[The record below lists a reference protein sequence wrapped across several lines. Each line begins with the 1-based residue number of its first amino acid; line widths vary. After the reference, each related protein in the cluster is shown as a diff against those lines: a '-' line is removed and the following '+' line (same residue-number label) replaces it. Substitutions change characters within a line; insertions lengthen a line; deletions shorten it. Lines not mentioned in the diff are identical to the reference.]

1 MTGQVMIFLGA
12 PGAGKGTQ
20 AERLSKQYGMV
31 KLSTGD
37 ILRDHVSRG
46 TALGQRIEPILSSGQ
61 LVSDE
66 ILIELIE
73 DRVSVL
79 ESSKIILD
87 GFPRTVEQAK
97 ALEQLLIAKGLELCS
112 VILLDVPVDLLIDR
126 IVSRG
131 KVLGRSDDDESTARE
146 RQRVYLEQT
155 EPLVDHYRSKGLLK
169 VVAGT
174 GSLDEVYARIVK
186 ILEKEHV

>member
-73 DRVSVL
+73 HQVSVL

-97 ALEQLLIAKGLELCS
+97 ALDQLLIAKGLELCS

-126 IVSRG
+126 IISRG
-131 KVLGRSDDDESTARE
+131 KVLGRSDDGESTARE

-155 EPLVDHYRSKGLLK
+155 EPLVDYYRSKGLLK

-174 GSLDEVYARIVK
+174 GSLDDVYARIVK
-186 ILEKEHV
+186 IMKKEHV